1 MLNCELIKGSTVIL
15 VLTLLDERP
24 MYGYE
29 LVKEM
34 GSRNDNELQMKEGT
48 WYPSLHKL
56 ELHIGRQEKDPKVSI
71 IELEDGKEMLAERTK
86 EWSVFSAT
94 GCIFVPP
101 AFTFLCLSYALVLL
115 PVYQSKLWHLVLP
128 NGVRL
133 KDVIRVCADL
143 MLIMVLLV
151 GVTLLFL

>member
-56 ELHIGRQEKDPKVSI
+56 ERQGYISSYWEKQEKGPDRKYYRI
-71 IELEDGKEMLAERTK
+71 TEDGREILAERTK
-86 EWSVFSAT
+86 EWSMFSAMMDRMLKR
-94 GCIFVPP
+94 GG
-101 AFTFLCLSYALVLL
+101 
-115 PVYQSKLWHLVLP
+115 Q
-128 NGVRL
+128 NG
-133 KDVIRVCADL
+133 
-143 MLIMVLLV
+143 
-151 GVTLLFL
+151 